1 MPEIIDIHPNSPTQQ
16 PSAPRLDWSRKVKA
30 FQCAEFAVTV
40 TYWLCGNHYDGRLH
54 IEIMNFRVTWVDED
68 EPQPPDEVVR
78 EIAEDMLRDYYSDN
92 KIVFE

>member
-1 MPEIIDIHPNSPTQQ
+1 MELIDFDSRNPARQ
-16 PSAPRLDWSRKVKA
+16 PSAPRTHWTKEVKA

-40 TYWLCGNHYDGRLH
+40 IYWLCENHYDGRLH
-54 IEIMNFRVTWVDED
+54 IEIVNFRVTWYDKD

-78 EIAEDMLRDYYSDN
+78 EIAEDMLRDYYSDA

>member
-16 PSAPRLDWSRKVKA
+16 PSSPRTHWTKEVKA

-40 TYWLCGNHYDGRLH
+40 IYWLCENHYDGRLH
-54 IEIMNFRVTWVDED
+54 IEIINFRVTWYDKD
-68 EPQPPDEVVR
+68 EPQPRDEVVR
-78 EIAEDMLRDYYSDN
+78 EIAEDMLRDYYSDA